1 LNLPVRGLALGKLA
15 QEKVHAVSG
24 EAAGCNLNGVM
35 LMNFKCD
42 KEQRKSNEMNSSL
55 ESYRLRHKLVDGLN
69 EVWSVI

>member
-1 LNLPVRGLALGKLA
+1 
-15 QEKVHAVSG
+15 
-24 EAAGCNLNGVM
+24 M